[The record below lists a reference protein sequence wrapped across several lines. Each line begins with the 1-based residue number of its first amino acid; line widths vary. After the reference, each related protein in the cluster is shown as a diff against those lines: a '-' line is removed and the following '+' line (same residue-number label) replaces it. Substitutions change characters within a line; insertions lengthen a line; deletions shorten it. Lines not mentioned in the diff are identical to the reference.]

1 MVRHTL
7 RGRVLAQETKRLII
21 DDGMLNM
28 GHRVVEFHVWA
39 TGIASSED
47 PECILGLKSSMKGDW
62 DASDNRQIGWAGQT
76 TSSTS
81 RIMSFNLL
89 DPDNIVIQDLF
100 IYNRADTEPAN
111 YMVIIEPVTLSDDQA
126 VLQLIKERSQDDIR

>member
-1 MVRHTL
+1 MARHTL
-7 RGRVLAQETKRLII
+7 RGRVAAQETKRLIV
-21 DDGMLNM
+21 DDGQLNV
-28 GHRVVEFHVWA
+28 GHRVVEFVVWA
-39 TGIASSED
+39 TGIDSSED
-47 PECILGLKSSMKGDW
+47 PECILGKSSDMNNEW

-81 RIMSFNLL
+81 RIMGFNLL

-111 YMVIIEPVTLSDDQA
+111 YLVVVEPVSLTDDEA
-126 VLQLIKERSQDDIR
+126 VLQLIKERGQDDIR

>member
-7 RGRVLAQETKRLII
+7 RGRVAAQETKRLIV
-21 DDGMLNM
+21 DDGQLNV
-28 GHRVVEFHVWA
+28 GHRVVEFVVWA
-39 TGIASSED
+39 TGIDSSED
-47 PECILGLKSSMKGDW
+47 PECILGKASDMSSEW

-81 RIMSFNLL
+81 RIMGFNLL

-100 IYNRADTEPAN
+100 IYNRADIESAN
-111 YMVIIEPVTLSDDQA
+111 YLVVIEPVSLTDDEA
-126 VLQLIKERSQDDIR
+126 VLQLIKERGQDDIR